1 MIDFAH
7 HFFFSLVSAKCCL
20 LDVSF
25 FVLVLALVLLASY
38 CIVKMCEGH
47 QAERDEV
54 ESLEKDFIRPKN

>member
-1 MIDFAH
+1 M
-7 HFFFSLVSAKCCL
+7 SL
-20 LDVSF
+20 F